1 MAKRINKSIDRSANK
16 GRNPN
21 TSKGKYS
28 SSESSS
34 RSNDFKKSRPKPFN
48 KSFKKRIT
56 KKAVKSTK
64 AGMRLNQF
72 IAHSGISSRREADDL
87 IKAGLVEVNGKIIIE
102 MGFRVLES
110 DTVKFNNETINSE
123 TKRYLLLNKPKDFL
137 TLTDD
142 PRKKN
147 VFELIDKAC
156 KERIYPVG
164 RLDKQTSGLLL
175 FTNDGEL
182 SKKLTNPR
190 KRVKKI
196 FHVTLDKTLKSL
208 DMQKIV
214 DGVIVDGYKVD
225 IEAISYIQNSP
236 KKEVGVE
243 IHIGK
248 NSTLKNVFENLGYK
262 IVKLDRV
269 YFAGLT
275 KKDIARG
282 RHRFLSVK
290 EISMLK
296 MI

>member
-1 MAKRINKSIDRSANK
+1 MAKRVNKSVDKSKNK
-16 GRNPN
+16 SRNSN
-21 TSKGKYS
+21 SSKTKYK
-28 SSESSS
+28 SSEPFS
-34 RSNDFKKSRPKPFN
+34 RSGDFKKSGPSKPYS
-48 KSFKKRIT
+48 SFKKRIT
-56 KKAVKSTK
+56 KKAVKSK
-64 AGMRLNQF
+64 KPGMRLNQF

-87 IKAGLVEVNGKIIIE
+87 IKAGLVEVNGKTITE
-102 MGFRVLES
+102 MGFRVL
-110 DTVKFNNETINSE
+110 DTDVVKFNNSTINSE

-147 VFELIDKAC
+147 VFELIAKAC

-196 FHVTLDKTLKSL
+196 FHVTLDKNLKSS
-208 DMQKIV
+208 DMQKII
-214 DGVIVDGYKVD
+214 DGIMIDGYKVD

-248 NSTLKNVFENLGYK
+248 NSTLKNVFEKLGYK

-275 KKDIARG
+275 KKDIPRG
-282 RHRFLSVK
+282 RHRFLSEK
-290 EISMLK
+290 EVSMLK

>member
-1 MAKRINKSIDRSANK
+1 MAKRINKSVDRSANK
-16 GRNPN
+16 GRKSNISN
-21 TSKGKYS
+21 GKYS

-34 RSNDFKKSRPKPFN
+34 RISDFKKSRPKPFN
-48 KSFKKRIT
+48 NSFKKRIT
-56 KKAVKSTK
+56 KQAVKNTK

-102 MGFRVLES
+102 MGFRVFES
-110 DTVKFNNETINSE
+110 DNVKFNNETLNSE

-137 TLTDD
+137 TLTND

-147 VFELIDKAC
+147 VFQLIEKSC

-190 KRVKKI
+190 KRIKKI
-196 FHVTLDKTLKSL
+196 FHVTLNKNLKSS
-208 DMQKIV
+208 DMQKIIS
-214 DGVIVDGYKVD
+214 GVMVEGYKVD

-236 KKEVGVE
+236 KKEVGLEV
-243 IHIGK
+243 HIGK
-248 NSTLKNVFENLGYK
+248 NSTIKNVFKNLGYK

-275 KKDIARG
+275 KKDIPRG
-282 RHRFLSVK
+282 RHRFLSEK

>member
-1 MAKRINKSIDRSANK
+1 MAKRINKSVDK
-16 GRNPN
+16 GRKSTASKSRRN
-21 TSKGKYS
+21 TD
-28 SSESSS
+28 ESFS
-34 RSNDFKKSRPKPFN
+34 RKNDFKKSESYRPN
-48 KSFKKRIT
+48 NSFKKRIT
-56 KKAVKSTK
+56 KKDVKSTK
-64 AGMRLNQF
+64 VGMRLNQF

-87 IKAGLVEVNGKIIIE
+87 IKAGLVQVNGKVIVE
-102 MGFRVLES
+102 MGFRVLET
-110 DTVKFNNETINSE
+110 DTVKFNNQTLNSE

-137 TLTDD
+137 TLSDD

-196 FHVTLDKTLKSL
+196 FHVTLDKNLKST

-214 DGVIVDGYKVD
+214 DGVVVDGYKVD

-243 IHIGK
+243 IHTGK
-248 NSTLKNVFENLGYK
+248 NSTLKNVFETLGYK

-282 RHRFLSVK
+282 RHRFLSEK

>member
-1 MAKRINKSIDRSANK
+1 MAKQIKKSVDKSANK
-16 GRNPN
+16 GRGSNA
-21 TSKGKYS
+21 SKGKHGT
-28 SSESSS
+28 SESSS
-34 RSNDFKKSRPKPFN
+34 RNSDFKKSGPKPNN

-64 AGMRLNQF
+64 PGMRLNQF

-87 IKAGLVEVNGKIIIE
+87 IKAGLVEVNGKIVIE
-102 MGFRVLES
+102 MGFRVLET
-110 DTVKFNNETINSE
+110 DVVKFNNESISSE

-147 VFELIDKAC
+147 VFELIAKAC

-196 FHVTLDKTLKSL
+196 FHVTLDKNLKSS

-214 DGVIVDGYKVD
+214 EGVMVDGYKVD

-248 NSTLKNVFENLGYK
+248 NSTLKNVFDKIGYK

-275 KKDIARG
+275 KKDISRG
-282 RHRFLSVK
+282 RYRFLSEK